1 MLDKND
7 MITFQGIADS
17 SISISG
23 SDRWTMVLY
32 MLNKNGDYVYLDVD
46 DDYRL
51 YKSTGIVITYKLVFS
66 NGETLTSKS
75 CIIGTASDL
84 NPSLSEYAYIHKME
98 NFYISGNNQLGA
110 IVDTQ
115 YRFNIPPRLAGY
127 SFKCKADISF
137 IEGDY
142 AFSKGSSSASSG
154 YSNYYLEIVR
164 SPTTQT
170 NMRMTS
176 NIYRS
181 NAHFNLNDLWNN
193 EYNVFDE
200 ILKYCKIFNLI
211 VQVNDK
217 DKTI

>member
-1 MLDKND
+1 
-7 MITFQGIADS
+7 
-17 SISISG
+17 
-23 SDRWTMVLY
+23 
-32 MLNKNGDYVYLDVD
+32 
-46 DDYRL
+46 
-51 YKSTGIVITYKLVFS
+51 
-66 NGETLTSKS
+66 
-75 CIIGTASDL
+75 
-84 NPSLSEYAYIHKME
+84 ME